1 VGDNLR
7 MTYREVLQANSRRD
21 LVMDDSVGD
30 AGKDGK
36 RDDGEP
42 LHLTKLDCAS
52 ERPGITG
59 RPE

>member
-1 VGDNLR
+1 
-7 MTYREVLQANSRRD
+7 MTYREVLHAKSRRE

-30 AGKDGK
+30 AGKGSK

-52 ERPGITG
+52 ERFG
-59 RPE
+59 